1 MKNPPLFYDFHIDFS
16 LSPCNNRN
24 VYLCYRKGG
33 IDMDIA
39 SLSTSLSMANVQ
51 NDFGVLMLSKQL
63 DTVED
68 MGDSMIKL
76 MEQSVNPHLGGN
88 IDISL

>member
-1 MKNPPLFYDFHIDFS
+1 
-16 LSPCNNRN
+16 
-24 VYLCYRKGG
+24 
-33 IDMDIA
+33 MDIA

-88 IDISL
+88 IDISV